1 MFNMKRISLFI
12 WVVLFFSAT
21 VFSQAYTGTV
31 EYNKK
36 KQQAVQIDYSYS
48 PEAVENAILQ
58 KMEKMGYK
66 AKVEKGVF
74 NKDKGYIVFKNAFL
88 TDISEQSMDYIVKVD
103 RKSRKEK
110 DEATL
115 TLIVNKD
122 DNDALSAMDA
132 DGLGKVKSFINNLL
146 PEVEESN
153 LELQIKGQEGTVVKA
168 EKKFK
173 SLQDEQQSLEKKIKN
188 LQSDLE
194 KNIKDQE
201 SQQKEIENQKKV
213 LEELIGKRKVAEE

>member
-1 MFNMKRISLFI
+1 MKRVSLFI
-12 WVVLFFSAT
+12 WIVLFFSVP

-48 PEAVENAILQ
+48 PEAVENAFVQ
-58 KMEKMGYK
+58 KMEKMGYRAK
-66 AKVEKGVF
+66 AEKGVF
-74 NKDKGYIVFKNAFL
+74 NKDKGFIVFKNAFL
-88 TDISEQSMDYIVKVD
+88 TDISEQSMDYIVKID

-110 DEATL
+110 DESTL
-115 TLIVNKD
+115 TLIINKD
-122 DNDALSAMDA
+122 DNDAMAVMDA
-132 DGLGKVKSFINNLL
+132 DGMGKVKSFLNNLL

-153 LELQIKGQEGTVVKA
+153 LDLQIKGQESTVVKA

-173 SLQDEQQSLEKKIKN
+173 SLQDDQQSLEKKIKN
-188 LQSDLE
+188 LQADLE

-201 SQQKEIENQKKV
+201 TQQKEIENQKKV
-213 LEELIGKRKVAEE
+213 LEEMKGKKKVVE

>member
-1 MFNMKRISLFI
+1 MKRIFLFT
-12 WVVLFFSAT
+12 WVILFLSAP

-88 TDISEQSMDYIVKVD
+88 TDISEQSMDYILKVD

-110 DEATL
+110 DESTL
-115 TLIVNKD
+115 TLIINKD
-122 DNDALSAMDA
+122 DNDAMAALNA
-132 DGLGKVKSFINNLL
+132 DGMGKVKSFLNNLL

-153 LELQIKGQEGTVVKA
+153 LELQIKGQEGAVVKA
-168 EKKFK
+168 EKKYK
-173 SLQDEQQSLEKKIKN
+173 NLQDEQQSLEKKIKN
-188 LQSDLE
+188 LQEDLE

-201 SQQKEIENQKKV
+201 TQQKEIENQKKV
-213 LEELIGKRKVAEE
+213 LEEMKGKRRVAVE